1 MIYYKNRVSEGSTV
15 DFLWCRAKYILA
27 KVCPD
32 RKTGIQCNMTQVI
45 EKGAGFSQTTKILL
59 SWWKG
64 KGRKFTTVWAVKK
77 KSIEIFMD
85 RILSIKLSLKHKSNE
100 APFPLKLYE
109 GLNML
114 LKHVYLNKLS
124 IYL

>member
-45 EKGAGFSQTTKILL
+45 EKGAGFSQLA
-59 SWWKG
+59 
-64 KGRKFTTVWAVKK
+64 KFCFLGERAR
-77 KSIEIFMD
+77 EEN
-85 RILSIKLSLKHKSNE
+85 L
-100 APFPLKLYE
+100 PLF
-109 GLNML
+109 GQ
-114 LKHVYLNKLS
+114 
-124 IYL
+124 